1 MEAFMGRILVEGPL
15 AGFADGLRI
24 ELAGKGYA
32 LDTVRDHLHLFAD
45 LSGWLAARGLGAADL
60 TNRVAGEFL
69 RDRRA
74 GGHRV
79 GVTERALAPV
89 LALLRDLQVAPA
101 SVALVPETFS
111 EVLLAQYRRYLEG
124 ERALSAGTVKHY
136 LRCARAFL
144 GSLPGEKD
152 AMSGLSAGLVTGYV
166 MEWARRRKG
175 LAPDMVTLPALRS
188 FLRFAHVAGHVP
200 LSLVDAVP
208 AGRGHPGRSG
218 LPRAAPG
225 EGIRAV
231 LAACDRDGAAGRRD
245 YAIALSLTRLAL
257 RGGEVAGLELAD
269 IGWAVGEVTV
279 RGKGGRVD
287 VLPLPRDVGEAW
299 ADYLMHA
306 RPRTASTTLFVSLRA
321 PFAGLSASALTQV
334 LARGCA
340 RAGVARFGPHRIR
353 HAAACGMLDAG
364 ASMEEIGQLLR
375 HAQQRTTAIYAK
387 VDQARLAEL
396 ARPCPEGAP
405 R

>member
-1 MEAFMGRILVEGPL
+1 MGRIVVDGPL
-15 AGFADGLRI
+15 AQFADGLRFG
-24 ELAGKGYA
+24 LVDKGYA

-45 LSGWLAARGLGAADL
+45 LSGWLAARGLVAADL
-60 TNRVAGEFL
+60 TERVAVEFL

-74 GGHRV
+74 GGHRILV
-79 GVTERALAPV
+79 SERALAPA
-89 LALLRDLQVAPA
+89 LALLRGLQAAPA
-101 SVALVPETFS
+101 PRARVPEMFG
-111 EVLLAQYRRYLEG
+111 EVLLAQYRRYLED
-124 ERALSAGTVKHY
+124 ERAVSAGTVKHY
-136 LRCARAFL
+136 LRCACAFL
-144 GSLPGEKD
+144 GWLPGAAASLRE
-152 AMSGLSAGLVTGYV
+152 LSAGQVTGYV

-188 FLRFAHVAGHVP
+188 FLRFVHVAGHVP
-200 LSLVDAVP
+200 HSLVDAVP

-218 LPRAAPG
+218 LPRAASG
-225 EGIRAV
+225 AGIRAV
-231 LAACDRDGAAGRRD
+231 LDAFDRDSAAGRRD
-245 YAIALSLTRLAL
+245 YAIVLALTRLAL
-257 RGGEVAGLELAD
+257 RGGEVARLELAD

-306 RPRTASTTLFVSLRA
+306 RPRTSSTTLLVSLRA
-321 PFAGLSASALTQV
+321 PFAGLSASAVTQV

-353 HAAACGMLDAG
+353 HAAACGMLESG
-364 ASMEEIGQLLR
+364 ASMAEIGQLLR

-387 VDQARLAEL
+387 VDAARLAEL
-396 ARPCPEGAP
+396 ARPCPQGAS